1 MHMKNPLAPT
11 VALVFTI
18 MALLSY
24 SAPSS
29 AQGQNQEKPFKFEIT
44 PYAGYRMGGQFEEED
59 GSADFELRD
68 SNALGI
74 MLNIRAN
81 ANGQYELL
89 IGQQDTKV
97 DTQGLFPGDPLIN
110 MDVSYYQFGGV
121 YLFDGDRVRPFI
133 AMTFGVTNFDP
144 QVSEFSSENFFSTSF
159 GGGVQLN
166 ASERFGLRLEGRV
179 YGTFL
184 EDDSSI
190 FCQSIGGAGSCLIQ
204 VDATILTQW
213 EARAGVVFRF

>member
-1 MHMKNPLAPT
+1 
-11 VALVFTI
+11 
-18 MALLSY
+18 
-24 SAPSS
+24 
-29 AQGQNQEKPFKFEIT
+29 
-44 PYAGYRMGGQFEEED
+44 
-59 GSADFELRD
+59 
-68 SNALGI
+68 
-74 MLNIRAN
+74 
-81 ANGQYELL
+81 
-89 IGQQDTKV
+89 
-97 DTQGLFPGDPLIN
+97 
-110 MDVSYYQFGGV
+110 
-121 YLFDGDRVRPFI
+121 
-133 AMTFGVTNFDP
+133 MTFGVTNFDP

-204 VDATILTQW
+204 VDATVLTQW